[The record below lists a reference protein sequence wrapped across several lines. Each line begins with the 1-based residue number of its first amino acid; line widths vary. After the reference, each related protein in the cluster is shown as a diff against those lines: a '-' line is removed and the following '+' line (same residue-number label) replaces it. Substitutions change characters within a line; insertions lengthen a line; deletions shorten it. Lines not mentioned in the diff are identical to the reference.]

1 MKRILSVLVLLT
13 FFITLFNLVFA
24 IRDSFFYNMDDL
36 PYGEFLYSS
45 MSPSGERTVKFYK
58 VESVMGNAVRG
69 EVVSTDEKGNST
81 HRNIYWKIGPST
93 VVSGWLDD
101 ASISI
106 DGDVVNTSTN
116 DFFDCRR
123 ELNIN
128 NKALDEKIK
137 MLFK

>member
-1 MKRILSVLVLLT
+1 MKKILSILVLLT
-13 FFITLFNLVFA
+13 FIITLFNLVFSVK
-24 IRDSFFYNMDDL
+24 DSFFYDMKDL
-36 PYGEFLYSS
+36 PSGEFIYSS

-58 VESVMGNAVRG
+58 VESTIGNAVRG
-69 EVVSTDEKGNST
+69 EVISIDEKGNSVI
-81 HRNIYWKIGPST
+81 RNIYWNIGPST

-106 DGDVVNTSTN
+106 DGDVVNTSTD

>member
-24 IRDSFFYNMDDL
+24 VRDSFFYDIEDL
-36 PYGEFLYSS
+36 PSGEFLYSS

-69 EVVSTDEKGNST
+69 EVISSDKKGNSVS
-81 HRNIYWKIGPST
+81 RNIYWKIGPST

-106 DGDVVNTSTN
+106 DGDVVNTSTD

-123 ELNIN
+123 ELNIS

-137 MLFK
+137 ILFK

>member
-1 MKRILSVLVLLT
+1 MKKILSVLVLLT
-13 FFITLFNLVFA
+13 FIITLFNLVFSVK
-24 IRDSFFYNMDDL
+24 DSFFYDMKDL
-36 PYGEFLYSS
+36 PSGEFIYSS

-58 VESVMGNAVRG
+58 VESTIGNAVRG
-69 EVVSTDEKGNST
+69 EVISIDEKGNSVIK
-81 HRNIYWKIGPST
+81 NIYWNIGPST

-101 ASISI
+101 ECISI
-106 DGDVVNTSTN
+106 DGEVVNTSVE

-123 ELNIN
+123 ELDID